1 MRALNTLPDKPSL
14 RMSAQRRRDQ
24 IIDVAIRLFS
34 EKGFR
39 GTTTKEI
46 ALAAGVNEA
55 IIFRHFSTKR
65 ALYSAILDRKASHSQ
80 AVEAAVDEA
89 MARKDDRAVFETI
102 AAHILDQ
109 HDEDD
114 AFMRLLCYSALE
126 RHELAEM
133 FHRNHVTYYYKYLAG
148 YIKQRI
154 ADGAFRRVD
163 AMTTVRAFI
172 GMVLYHAQMN
182 RFYGTNLVDISNR
195 QAAQRFTDICF
206 SGIVAPTRT
215 RKNG

>member
-1 MRALNTLPDKPSL
+1 
-14 RMSAQRRRDQ
+14 MSAPNRREQ
-24 IIDVAIRLFS
+24 ILDVAIRLFS
-34 EKGFR
+34 QNGFR

-55 IIFRHFSTKR
+55 IIFRHFSTKSD
-65 ALYSAILDRKASHSQ
+65 LYSAILDRKASCSQ
-80 AVEAAVDEA
+80 AVEALVERE

-102 AAHILDQ
+102 AIHILDQ
-109 HDEDD
+109 HDQDD

-133 FHRNHVTYYYKYLAG
+133 FHRNQITYYYNYLAD
-148 YIKQRI
+148 YIKRRI
-154 ADGAFRRVD
+154 SDGAFRRVHP
-163 AMTTVRAFI
+163 MTAVRAFL

-182 RFYGTNLVDISNR
+182 RFYGTSLLNISNR

-206 SGIVAPTRT
+206 AGILESKPTQKTGSRS
-215 RKNG
+215 

>member
-1 MRALNTLPDKPSL
+1 
-14 RMSAQRRRDQ
+14 MSAQSRREQ

-65 ALYSAILDRKASHSQ
+65 DLYSAILDRKFSHSQ
-80 AVEAAVDEA
+80 AVEATVDLA

-102 AAHILDQ
+102 ASHILDQ

-133 FHRNHVTYYYKYLAG
+133 FHRNQVTYYYKYLAG
-148 YIKQRI
+148 YIKTRVS
-154 ADGAFRRVD
+154 DGAFRKVD
-163 AMTTVRAFI
+163 PMTTVRAFI

-182 RFYGTNLVDISNR
+182 RFYGTGLINISNR
-195 QAAQRFTDICF
+195 QAAQRFTDLCF
-206 SGIVAPTRT
+206 TGIVAPSQT
-215 RKNG
+215 RKTGPKS